1 MPREFHRSQRVA
13 QSIHRT
19 LSELL
24 RTEIQDARLA
34 DVTITHVDVSRDLAV
49 ARVYYTVR
57 DTDHSD
63 ADAAFRSAAGFLRR
77 ELAHEMRLRTTP
89 ELRFV
94 RDDSLER
101 GEAVNRLIDSVIER
115 ERGADGAES
124 E

>member
-1 MPREFHRSQRVA
+1 MPREFHRSQRVG
-13 QSIHRT
+13 QSIHRA
-19 LSELL
+19 LSDLL

-57 DTDHSD
+57 DPDHSD

-77 ELAHEMRLRTTP
+77 ELAQQMRLRTTP

-101 GEAVNRLIDSVIER
+101 GEAVNRLIDSVIDR
-115 ERGADGAES
+115 ERGADGTES